1 MVPVVG
7 LLVDVC
13 LWGTC
18 AGSAAIAAVVV
29 AVVAVEV
36 AADRPARKHKTQGQK
51 KNKQNC
57 SECTVTSGQHR

>member
-7 LLVDVC
+7 LPVDVC

-36 AADRPARKHKTQGQK
+36 AADRPARKHKTGSK
-51 KNKQNC
+51 EKQT
-57 SECTVTSGQHR
+57 EL

>member
-13 LWGTC
+13 LGGTC
-18 AGSAAIAAVVV
+18 AGSAAGAAVVA

-36 AADRPARKHKTQGQK
+36 AADRPARKHDSQGQK
-51 KNKQNC
+51 KNQT
-57 SECTVTSGQHR
+57 EL

>member
-13 LWGTC
+13 LGGTC
-18 AGSAAIAAVVV
+18 AGSAAVAAVVV

-51 KNKQNC
+51 KKQT
-57 SECTVTSGQHR
+57 EL